1 MKSLTK
7 KNGNLTRQKKP
18 NCSNILYKN
27 NKTHIM
33 KMTKV
38 HLENSSCLI
47 KIFYIFANSPNS
59 LNNLTAVSKKFF
71 DYLRKLTNLCHS
83 YYGIAQ

>member
-47 KIFYIFANSPNS
+47 KIFYM
-59 LNNLTAVSKKFF
+59 
-71 DYLRKLTNLCHS
+71 
-83 YYGIAQ
+83 